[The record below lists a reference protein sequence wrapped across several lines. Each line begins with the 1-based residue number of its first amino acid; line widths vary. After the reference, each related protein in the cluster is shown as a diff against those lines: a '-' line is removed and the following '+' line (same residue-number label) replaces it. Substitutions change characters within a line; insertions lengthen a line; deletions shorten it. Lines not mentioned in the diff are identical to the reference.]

1 MFGIFKDII
10 ALQKGYGKLRITKTL
25 TKKNICN
32 LCIPFRDKYRLSSLD
47 TLRLAR
53 NKLSIND
60 IVSLMEKALPAT
72 YSMRKWVVIRPT
84 DSVIVTIMQNKGDK
98 TYSFVNLTKNHI
110 CTCRFATIKDA
121 LKDLECRKQDG
132 SVIDY
137 YEIG

>member
-1 MFGIFKDII
+1 MLGIFKDII
-10 ALQKGYGKLRITKTL
+10 ELQKGYRKLQTTKTL
-25 TKKNICN
+25 TKKNMCD
-32 LCIPFRDKYRLSSLD
+32 LCAPFRDKYKLSSLNA
-47 TLRLAR
+47 LRLAR
-53 NKLSIND
+53 NELSVGD
-60 IVSLMEKALPAT
+60 IISLMEETLPAT
-72 YSMRKWVVIRPT
+72 YSMRKWVVIRPK
-84 DSVIVTIMQNKGDK
+84 DNVIVTIMQNKGDK

>member
-1 MFGIFKDII
+1 MFGILKDII
-10 ALQKGYGKLRITKTL
+10 KLQKGYRKLQTTKTL
-25 TKKNICN
+25 TKKNMCD
-32 LCIPFRDKYRLSSLD
+32 LCIPFRDKYKLSSFN

-53 NKLSIND
+53 NELSIGD
-60 IVSLMEKALPAT
+60 IVSLMEETLPAT
-72 YSMRKWVVIRPT
+72 YSMRKWMVVRPT
-84 DSVIVTIMQNKGDK
+84 DSVIVTIMQNKADK

-110 CTCRFATIKDA
+110 CTCKFATIKDA